1 MPKDPNGEELFNI
14 PFRDDRIYIPNFP
27 FTTTKKN
34 GTKAKEL
41 LDKFKNLEKRD
52 QYSFHGTKKNR
63 AVQQT
68 AQVKTVFPT
77 LTQAKEYLLQHTL
90 KKQMRDY
97 QQQMFYCGVA
107 NDSVVNLPTGSG
119 KTLLAFYLMSLFR
132 EYNPKKSILFL
143 TPIVELTKQQ
153 FNSLKE
159 ELQENNSIENRVS

>member
-1 MPKDPNGEELFNI
+1 
-14 PFRDDRIYIPNFP
+14 
-27 FTTTKKN
+27 
-34 GTKAKEL
+34 
-41 LDKFKNLEKRD
+41 
-52 QYSFHGTKKNR
+52 
-63 AVQQT
+63 
-68 AQVKTVFPT
+68 
-77 LTQAKEYLLQHTL
+77 
-90 KKQMRDY
+90 MRDY

-159 ELQENNSIENRVS
+159 ELQENNSIKREQIYKVHDTNLKGSGRIYS